1 MAAEEKSYVQM
12 RLEEL
17 SPSQNTIGKMIKGKI
32 DRASVGRST
41 ASLRR
46 SFSKGSR
53 KLDDYEYTRLLNAAY
68 TRTIEEFFQ
77 IKIERVPEYVIRKSL
92 DPHYFNEYIR
102 INRINHLKKVDIL
115 LRLESLLKLKLS
127 DKTTITNTD
136 IQAEID
142 DIEKKTG
149 DYLIEVR
156 RLKVNAQIADDIE
169 TSKSAKFLNDSVR
182 DVDKKFASL
191 PRLARGVKSR
201 KRAKSGRTKRAKR
214 AKRAKSGRTK
224 RAKALKV

>member
-1 MAAEEKSYVQM
+1 MAAEEKSYVQI
-12 RLEEL
+12 RLKEL
-17 SPSQNTIGKMIKGKI
+17 SPSQDTRLKRFERKTKRVSIK
-32 DRASVGRST
+32 RVASPFT
-41 ASLRR
+41 R

-68 TRTIEEFFQ
+68 RKPIKEFFQ
-77 IKIERVPEYVIRKSL
+77 IIKRVPEYVIRKSL
-92 DPHYFNEYIR
+92 DPHYFNKYITK
-102 INRINHLKKVDIL
+102 NRIDHLTKVDIL
-115 LRLESLLKLKLS
+115 LRLESLLNLKLS
-127 DKTTITNTD
+127 DKTTITDTD

-156 RLKVNAQIADDIE
+156 GPKVNAKIAYDLQ
-169 TSKSAKFLNDSVR
+169 TSKNAKDLNDRIR

-214 AKRAKSGRTK
+214 AKSGRTK